1 MTLSSKK
8 YLTAA
13 VVIIV
18 YIEEVSAL
26 IATFCKFAWWNCT
39 KKKACMNCFHKELHV
54 TTIATATII
63 VSYANAVTLNVT
75 LSKNFEVEFP
85 VHAKGIR

>member
-8 YLTAA
+8 YLTAS

-39 KKKACMNCFHKELHV
+39 KKACMNCFHKELHV
-54 TTIATATII
+54 TTVATATII
-63 VSYANAVTLNVT
+63 VSYANTVTLNVT
-75 LSKNFEVEFP
+75 LSKNFEV
-85 VHAKGIR
+85 